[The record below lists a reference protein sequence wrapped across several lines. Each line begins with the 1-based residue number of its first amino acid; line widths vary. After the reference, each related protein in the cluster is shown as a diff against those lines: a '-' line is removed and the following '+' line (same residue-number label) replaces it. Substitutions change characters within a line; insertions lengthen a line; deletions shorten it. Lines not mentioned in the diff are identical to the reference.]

1 MKGINKRL
9 MKAKLKHYKKYKER
23 EQEHD
28 LDLKTKMPKC
38 MANASF
44 YRLKF
49 GTIDLMTN
57 C

>member
-1 MKGINKRL
+1 MKRINKRL
-9 MKAKLKHYKKYKER
+9 MKAKLKHCKKYKER

-38 MANASF
+38 MANTSF

-49 GTIDLMTN
+49 GTIDLLTN